1 MPDQDQ
7 ESKDFQVWNA
17 YQSLDGII
25 EMSYKDFYKLILE
38 LGEKNESTTIKHER
52 IRKMP

>member
-1 MPDQDQ
+1 MLDQDQ
-7 ESKDFQVWNA
+7 ESYKIWNA

-25 EMSYKDFYKLILE
+25 EMSYEDFYKLILK

>member
-7 ESKDFQVWNA
+7 ESKDFQIWNA

-25 EMSYKDFYKLILE
+25 EMSYDEFVDLIETLKSRMAGDKDDKC
-38 LGEKNESTTIKHER
+38 K
-52 IRKMP
+52 